1 MLAGAMN
8 SAPASWA
15 GLALTRPL
23 VMGILNVTPDSFSD
37 GGTHAT
43 PEAAIAAGA
52 KMRAE
57 GASIIDIGG
66 ESTRP
71 GAATVTPE
79 EEQARILPVIRAL
92 AAQGAV
98 ISADTRH
105 AATMAAALDAGAAII
120 NDISALAHDPAALPL
135 VAARGCPVVL
145 MHMRGTPE
153 SMNDQAH
160 YADVAAEVLAELA
173 AARDRAVAAGVKPHN
188 IALDP
193 GFGFA
198 KRGAQNLSLLRATAQ
213 FAALGHPLLIGLSR
227 KRFLG
232 EISGEADPA
241 RRDAESLAAGLFAV
255 SLGGHILRVH
265 DVAGTARA
273 LRVWTNLN
281 VRDDG

>member
-1 MLAGAMN
+1 M
-8 SAPASWA
+8 ASPPRIWA

-37 GGTHAT
+37 GGAHA
-43 PEAAIAAGA
+43 AAHDAIAAGTA
-52 KMRAE
+52 MLAQ
-57 GASIIDIGG
+57 GADIIDIGG

-71 GAATVTPE
+71 GAAPVSPE

-92 AAQGAV
+92 AGLGAV

-120 NDISALAHDPAALPL
+120 NDISALTHDPAALPL
-135 VAARGCPVVL
+135 VAVRGCPVVL

-153 SMNDQAH
+153 TMNGLTH
-160 YADVAAEVLAELA
+160 YGDVAAEVLAELT
-173 AARDRAVAAGVKPHN
+173 AARDRAVAAGVAPHN

-193 GFGFA
+193 GLGFA
-198 KRGAQNLSLLRATAQ
+198 KRGAQNFALLRATGR
-213 FAALGHPLLIGLSR
+213 FAALGHPVLIGLSR

-232 EISGEADPA
+232 EVSGEQDPA
-241 RRDAESLAAGLFAV
+241 RRDAESLAAGLFAAGQ
-255 SLGGHILRVH
+255 GGHILRVH
-265 DVAGTARA
+265 DVSGTARA
-273 LRVWTNLN
+273 LRVWHELN